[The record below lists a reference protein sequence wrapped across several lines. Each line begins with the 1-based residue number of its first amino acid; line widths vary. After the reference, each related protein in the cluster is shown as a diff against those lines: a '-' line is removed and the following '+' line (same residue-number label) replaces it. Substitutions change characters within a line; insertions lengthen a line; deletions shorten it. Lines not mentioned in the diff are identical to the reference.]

1 MEEVETAS
9 VVSIEAAG
17 RGGRRYE
24 LIEDRR
30 EDGRMRWEVL
40 VELGDLPMVDE
51 GLEAWACL
59 AEHHRRRVAD
69 TRRGADLI
77 GDGRAEGVSRC
88 GRRWYSVPSLLSGAD
103 ADQDPTEGSPT
114 STGSLGAF
122 LGSLGGAGQLFGHP

>member
-1 MEEVETAS
+1 METAS

-17 RGGRRYE
+17 HGGRRYK

-69 TRRGADLI
+69 TRRGLI
-77 GDGRAEGVSRC
+77 SSGTGTRRA
-88 GRRWYSVPSLLSGAD
+88 
-103 ADQDPTEGSPT
+103 
-114 STGSLGAF
+114 
-122 LGSLGGAGQLFGHP
+122 